1 MPVATGELPGGNERQ
16 TRTGA
21 IETYLESFGDAKYE
35 NTKGVVWEIPNGRM
49 IGQTGLD
56 MLMASVFYAQTDA
69 ALLLARSLEDET
81 PVTVGGTSYQLKDIA
96 RKELTG
102 LLHTFEVL
110 YREEEALTRGQFPEW
125 QRLSKGIKYCPNIFL
140 P

>member
-1 MPVATGELPGGNERQ
+1 
-16 TRTGA
+16 
-21 IETYLESFGDAKYE
+21 
-35 NTKGVVWEIPNGRM
+35 M

-69 ALLLARSLEDET
+69 ALLLARWLEDET

-102 LLHTFEVL
+102 LLHTF
-110 YREEEALTRGQFPEW
+110 
-125 QRLSKGIKYCPNIFL
+125 
-140 P
+140 